1 MIASRKVII
10 AFIILLSL
18 LSGCGKKGRWWT
30 KETNPAVLYE
40 KGLEL
45 FKKKRYEKA
54 LEVFNE
60 LKGSF
65 PGVDPYYTWAEL
77 KAADCYFF
85 RKEYPEAISHYEEFK
100 KFHPFHEDIPYVIFQ
115 IGLSH
120 CKQIRSI
127 DRDQSSTRKAL
138 SNFEFLIANYP
149 PSIFTEKA
157 REKAKMCREK
167 LAGKELYIAKYHY
180 KRKKYQGAKARLE
193 AVVKVYPE
201 VTILDETLFYLGKSH
216 LKLGEWEAA
225 RSVFTNL
232 VQNHPDSNFLDRG
245 KKALSELAEQ
255 GFESGEK

>member
-18 LSGCGKKGRWWT
+18 LGGCGKKRGWWT
-30 KETNPAVLYE
+30 KETDPAVLYE

-45 FKKKRYEKA
+45 YKKKQYERA
-54 LEVFNE
+54 LQVFNE

-180 KRKKYQGAKARLE
+180 KRKKYQGAKGRLKGLVQLYPKAKIVDE
-193 AVVKVYPE
+193 A
-201 VTILDETLFYLGKSH
+201 LFYLGRCH
-216 LKLGEWEAA
+216 MKLGEWEAA
-225 RSVFTNL
+225 RRVLTGL
-232 VQNHPDSNFLDRG
+232 VQNYPDSEFLNEAKRALG
-245 KKALSELAEQ
+245 KILEE
-255 GFESGEK
+255 EPGEAGG

>member
-77 KAADCYFF
+77 KAA
-85 RKEYPEAISHYEEFK
+85 
-100 KFHPFHEDIPYVIFQ
+100 DIPYVIFQ

-193 AVVKVYPE
+193 A
-201 VTILDETLFYLGKSH
+201 LGKSH

>member
-1 MIASRKVII
+1 MIESRKVIT
-10 AFIILLSL
+10 AFIILVL
-18 LSGCGKKGRWWT
+18 LLGGCGKKRGWWT

-45 FKKKRYEKA
+45 YKKKQYERA

-77 KAADCYFF
+77 RAADCYFF

-120 CKQIRSI
+120 FKQIRSI

-157 REKAKMCREK
+157 QEKAKMCREK

-180 KRKKYQGAKARLE
+180 KRKKYQGAKGRLKGLVQLYPKVKIVDE
-193 AVVKVYPE
+193 A
-201 VTILDETLFYLGKSH
+201 LFYLGRCY
-216 LKLGEWEAA
+216 LKLGESEAA

-232 VQNHPDSNFLDRG
+232 VQNHPDSEFLDKG

-255 GFESGEK
+255 GLESGEK